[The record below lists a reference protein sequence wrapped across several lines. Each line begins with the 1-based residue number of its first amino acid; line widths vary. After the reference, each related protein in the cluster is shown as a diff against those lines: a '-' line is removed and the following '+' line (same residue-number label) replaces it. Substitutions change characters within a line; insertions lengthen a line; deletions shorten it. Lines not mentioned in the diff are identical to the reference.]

1 MGDMR
6 HWIFALPLLLLAA
19 CTEGEVQP
27 REETPSEPT
36 SGGLT
41 VQKVADGFEHPWDIG
56 FLPGGRLLIT
66 ERSGRLTVLA
76 SGKPGAQRTPVEAD
90 LNDVYAAGEGG
101 LMGLVVHPDFEE
113 TREFTVCHAYQ
124 DGANPV
130 DVRVV
135 TWEMAEDFTS
145 ADKVRTLVTGM
156 PLNDSG
162 RHSGCRLEIG
172 PKGALYIATGDSAD
186 PNTPQDRKGLGGK
199 VLRVDLATGEGLDD
213 NPFADSD
220 NENTRR
226 LLTYGH
232 RNLQGIVTRP
242 GSENVYTAEHGPD
255 VDDEVNRVE
264 PGGNYGWDPSRGG
277 TVDTYD
283 ESVSMTDT
291 ERFPDAVRPLWT
303 TGDHTEAICAA
314 EFLDGE
320 QWGELNGRLAV
331 TALRGAKLILLKLDE
346 AGEKVTS
353 TSVPE
358 ELDSHYGRLRA
369 AQFGPDGALYLSTD
383 QGQND
388 QILRVTPK
396 SR

>member
-145 ADKVRTLVTGM
+145 ADKVRTLV
-156 PLNDSG
+156 
-162 RHSGCRLEIG
+162 
-172 PKGALYIATGDSAD
+172 
-186 PNTPQDRKGLGGK
+186 DRK
-199 VLRVDLATGEGLDD
+199 
-213 NPFADSD
+213 
-220 NENTRR
+220 
-226 LLTYGH
+226 
-232 RNLQGIVTRP
+232 
-242 GSENVYTAEHGPD
+242 
-255 VDDEVNRVE
+255 
-264 PGGNYGWDPSRGG
+264 
-277 TVDTYD
+277 
-283 ESVSMTDT
+283 SV
-291 ERFPDAVRPLWT
+291 V
-303 TGDHTEAICAA
+303 
-314 EFLDGE
+314 
-320 QWGELNGRLAV
+320 
-331 TALRGAKLILLKLDE
+331 
-346 AGEKVTS
+346 
-353 TSVPE
+353 
-358 ELDSHYGRLRA
+358 
-369 AQFGPDGALYLSTD
+369 
-383 QGQND
+383 
-388 QILRVTPK
+388 
-396 SR
+396 